1 MSSPTRPIC
10 PCPPELRAE
19 ALEVLYRKVPA
30 SLRPTLVAGALA
42 EAEAGRVDLS
52 GLWIVRRR
60 GKLLGALLTQPLA
73 GRAAAVWA
81 PEVAQAWGRSATAA
95 ALIRQALD
103 DLRVRGFKIAQALVD
118 ASSARTA
125 SADLARGGLPAITA
139 LTYLHRETARP
150 IGPSPGYPEP
160 PPFAWRAYD
169 EATEADFREVLRAT
183 YAGSLDMPEL
193 EGIRSL
199 DDVMASHRAAG
210 RFDPSR
216 WRVGHLPGE
225 PEAAA
230 ILLLSEVPDRP
241 AWEVAYLGL
250 TPAAR
255 GRGLGRSAL
264 AHALDLARPE
274 VPRVELAVDD
284 RNHPARKLY
293 DLAGFAPFDRR
304 TVHLAILN
312 PPSTPGP

>member
-1 MSSPTRPIC
+1 MTSPTGPIS

-19 ALEVLYRKVPA
+19 ALEVLYRRVPSA
-30 SLRPTLVAGALA
+30 LRPQLIANALA

-52 GLWIVRRR
+52 GLWVARRR
-60 GKLLGALLTQPLA
+60 GRLLGALLTQPLA

-81 PEVAQAWGRSATAA
+81 PEVDAAWGRAATAA

-103 DLRVRGFKIAQALVD
+103 DLRGRGFRIAQALVD
-118 ASSARTA
+118 ASAPRTA
-125 SADLARGGLPAITA
+125 AADLARGGLPRITV
-139 LTYLHRETARP
+139 LTYMHRDTARP
-150 IGPSPGYPEP
+150 IGLAFPRVKAPSFEWRTYGPE
-160 PPFAWRAYD
+160 
-169 EATEADFREVLRAT
+169 TEAEFREVLQAT

-216 WRVGHLPGE
+216 WRVGTLPGE
-225 PEAAA
+225 PAAAA

-250 TPAAR
+250 TPPAR
-255 GRGLGRSAL
+255 GRGLGKAAL
-264 AHALDLARPE
+264 AYALDLARPN
-274 VPRVELAVDD
+274 VPRLELAVDD
-284 RNHPARKLY
+284 RNHPARHLY
-293 DLAGFAPFDRR
+293 DVTGFTPFDRR
-304 TVHLAILN
+304 IVHLAILN
-312 PPSTPGP
+312 HP